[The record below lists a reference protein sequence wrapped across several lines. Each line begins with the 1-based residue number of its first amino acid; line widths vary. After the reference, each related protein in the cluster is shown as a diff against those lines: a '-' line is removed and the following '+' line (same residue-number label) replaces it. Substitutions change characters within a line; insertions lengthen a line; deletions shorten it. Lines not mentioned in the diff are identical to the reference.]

1 MPGNEV
7 EDRICNFFEQDNS
20 SQGHLQSQT
29 VGGSWPVNYNQWVG
43 NQRQI
48 GEAIN
53 FNPKNFNVRQ
63 LDSVVG
69 PGSESLQVSF
79 DQNHA
84 QVTLRPQFSKSYSR
98 YQQLNSNGLMFG
110 HQNLQTRQNQTE
122 FLGENTCYQYNL
134 TSKGLSNLQ
143 LQQKSASE
151 DSPTLTT
158 NSERSETAETPDFNF
173 LGGQQHFIKSQQQV
187 MPQPRPRQPS
197 GFNDIQL
204 VQQHIMFKQLQELQR
219 QQQLQRLGDT
229 KQNNSI
235 NQLSTLAKQASGG
248 QFPPLIN
255 GTPIHD
261 ASQMFMNLVQRGAPP
276 SVQGLPNR
284 LPNTQEQ
291 GQAVRSMG
299 LVPQQLD
306 ASLYGTPVASARS
319 NMSPYTH
326 LRGMSHDST
335 SFLANASANQSQK
348 PPMQPSAF
356 SNPFLGIASQEQ
368 ACMPDGTFIAK
379 HGFQGRNL
387 FGQIPIQDLNSGVIS
402 ENFHQGNAL
411 QRNASVQELNGK
423 QERTG
428 WPGYSQEK
436 VTQMN
441 PSPGLSALDPMEE
454 KILFN
459 MDDNWDA
466 SFGKRTDM
474 GTGSCGNAWEHT
486 DYMNTYPSVNSG
498 SWSALMQSAV
508 AEASSSDTGLQEEWS
523 GLTFQNTELSTDNQP
538 SHFMD
543 SAKQETGWVDNNL
556 QSASSLSSKPF
567 PAFNDSNMS
576 SSFPGFQQSGMQFS
590 LESRERMRPDS
601 SHESIQ
607 QSPKNAGRWLDCNSQ
622 QKQHMEGTQQMQSLT
637 HLETAWGGQIFE
649 QSESSSHRENVS
661 SYNNGSQPCNKPK
674 GGNFQSL
681 SPSGNATLNMGSN
694 ENHVGNCW
702 AGDINGAIYKE
713 RDPDG
718 CLWKA
723 DGNRGAS
730 SFSNSTGGLEQVQSG
745 ADDTLVNGEDS
756 QINNFA
762 AVPNSICKV
771 DQETNQQVSDG
782 HQLDYM
788 KHVDIAVKHKEN
800 ENMGKHQH
808 QLNNNLQVLDSSYK
822 GAGEVY
828 DKRQNCFQR
837 ENSSDSYNSNAS
849 QHTITG
855 REGRENVWLNASD
868 PRTLAGSDQKS
879 SGQVGWIASS
889 SRRFLYHPMGNL
901 GVSVEPADTLKHV
914 TNPQVP
920 CQQVSE
926 GLTSREQGYLGQF
939 QIVANVSNS
948 NMDMEKGNLPDFQG
962 NLKAPEVPSGVS
974 LRSNAFA
981 SSDRSG
987 GFYSPNVTIPTS
999 QNMLELLHKVDQTRE
1014 DSTVT
1019 HFGTPDCNPL
1029 SRVPEPETPDV
1040 SVAQPYNSASQGFG
1054 LRLAP
1059 PSQRLPNSNHFFSS
1073 QGSSQAA
1080 SNLKVR
1086 HVNPELPQKGQ
1097 TWLAS
1102 PSSMQSLPP
1111 HESSQ
1116 TGCWD
1121 DKSSISGHAGIENS
1135 HSNLQGNSPAV
1146 FTSGSPYLRNQ
1157 LQKQLI
1163 PNAPVVRQTLQASSA
1178 GTAGRLPPF
1187 NLAPSQDTSRQIY
1200 ANSFGQSF
1208 PVLEAV
1214 PVTQPSIMPGMSQL
1228 SGFSARPN
1236 NVWTNIPTQRHLSGT
1251 EPYNVPSSSL
1261 PSTDSS
1267 KRNLE
1272 TPSLAP
1278 QELNDQNSQKG
1289 GNESLEF
1296 GACSMN
1302 SQGFDYGEEQPG
1314 KERSQQR
1321 MVSEMLGPPSQTSGL
1336 PQEPESVVKHMSDA
1350 SAVTSG
1356 SVRYKE
1362 NQSRATSERDFE
1374 AFGRSLKPSHTFHQ
1388 NYFVHQT
1395 QAMRNVE
1402 TDPSKKVS
1410 YPLDDELN
1418 AESRP
1423 RPFPT
1428 GEKTMVSF
1436 FSAAREDQNVKAS
1449 SQPVFQDVSSQEMVT
1464 FGRQDSQSHST
1475 STNLAPNPRDSS
1487 QINLQMAPSW
1497 FKQFGTLRNGQML
1510 SMYDTRIAKTVAEQ
1524 LSSGKSSENLL
1535 VHASVGGVN
1544 AADASQVNSVWPS
1557 TAAALVES
1565 GHLTPP
1571 YMLPTDSIDQSLVDM
1586 GTKKRKI
1593 AFSELLPW
1601 HKEVTQDSQRLQN
1614 IRMAEREWAQT
1625 TNRLIEKVEY
1635 EAEVI
1640 EDRQPMVRPKR
1651 RLILTTQLMQQL
1663 LRPAPRAIL
1672 SADATSDY
1680 DCVVYYIAK
1689 LALGDACGLSS
1700 CARSDLCSS
1709 LDNCNMMCEKLK
1721 SPERIGDQY
1730 FSKVVEGFTGRVKN
1744 LENELLRL
1752 DKAASI
1758 LDIKVECQEL
1768 EKFSVINRFARF
1780 HSRGQA
1786 GAAETSSASGAAG
1799 TVLKSVPQ
1807 RYVTA
1812 LPLPSKLPE
1821 GVQCLSL

>member
-335 SFLANASANQSQK
+335 SFLANVSANQSQK

-543 SAKQETGWVDNNL
+543 SAKQETGW
-556 QSASSLSSKPF
+556 
-567 PAFNDSNMS
+567 
-576 SSFPGFQQSGMQFS
+576 
-590 LESRERMRPDS
+590 RMRPDS

-730 SFSNSTGGLEQVQSG
+730 SFSNSTGG
-745 ADDTLVNGEDS
+745 
-756 QINNFA
+756 
-762 AVPNSICKV
+762 
-771 DQETNQQVSDG
+771 
-782 HQLDYM
+782 
-788 KHVDIAVKHKEN
+788 
-800 ENMGKHQH
+800 
-808 QLNNNLQVLDSSYK
+808 
-822 GAGEVY
+822 
-828 DKRQNCFQR
+828 
-837 ENSSDSYNSNAS
+837 
-849 QHTITG
+849 
-855 REGRENVWLNASD
+855 ENVWLNASD

-939 QIVANVSNS
+939 QIVGNVSNS

-1121 DKSSISGHAGIENS
+1121 DKSM
-1135 HSNLQGNSPAV
+1135 

-1163 PNAPVVRQTLQASSA
+1163 PNAPVVRQTLQASSP

-1251 EPYNVPSSSL
+1251 EPHNVPSSSL

-1296 GACSMN
+1296 GA
-1302 SQGFDYGEEQPG
+1302 
-1314 KERSQQR
+1314 
-1321 MVSEMLGPPSQTSGL
+1321 L
-1336 PQEPESVVKHMSDA
+1336 
-1350 SAVTSG
+1350 
-1356 SVRYKE
+1356 RYKE

-1475 STNLAPNPRDSS
+1475 SANLAPNPRDSS

-1524 LSSGKSSENLL
+1524 LASGKSSENLL

-1557 TAAALVES
+1557 TAATLVES